1 MMNSKIT
8 TNRAFSKMN
17 PRRQQG
23 SMSIQTIV
31 ALAVG
36 ALALVGGVGGYI
48 YIDQQKANN
57 DMEELGL
64 IRSGLVDY
72 AQKHN
77 TNFSA
82 LTLDIGCRQS
92 VFPANRCSGSG
103 ASTTVAN
110 GSGGTYT
117 ITATN
122 VLGGTNNGGR
132 LGSTLI
138 SDASCV
144 KEITYLWDQ
153 WAKIE
158 VGSTT
163 VKTLPTDQLNDTTV
177 NNACNGGSNTI
188 YWTVKG

>member
-1 MMNSKIT
+1 MMKSKT
-8 TNRAFSKMN
+8 TAIRATSKMN
-17 PRRQQG
+17 LHRQQG

-36 ALALVGGVGGYI
+36 ALALVGGVGAYI
-48 YIDQQKANN
+48 YIDQQKSNN
-57 DMEELGL
+57 DMEELGQ

-72 AQKHN
+72 GQKHN
-77 TNFSA
+77 TSFAA

-92 VFPANRCSGSG
+92 VFPANRCTGSG
-103 ASTTVAN
+103 AGTAVSNAWG
-110 GSGGTYT
+110 GSYA

-132 LGSTLI
+132 LQSTLV
-138 SDASCV
+138 SDSSCV

-158 VGSTT
+158 VGATT
-163 VKTLPTDQLNDTTV
+163 VKSLPTDQLNDTTV
-177 NNACNGGSNTI
+177 NSACNGGSNTI